1 MLFFLGRYNSFL
13 IPIQR
18 GTNTLNYQII
28 KNIKNIKIHTSNT
41 PIPVK
46 NPIEKQK
53 ESDVIEKG
61 DKKIKENNLV
71 HIIRKKLK

>member
-18 GTNTLNYQII
+18 GTNTLNYQTI
-28 KNIKNIKIHTSNT
+28 KNIKNIKTHTSNT
-41 PIPVK
+41 PTPVK
-46 NPIEKQK
+46 NLIEKQK